1 MNIGEV
7 LIQLENLLPGVHISY
22 EVTHMGG
29 CVEKWEHQWAVKEKF
44 GYLVRKLQNKLRVSP
59 AQIAYEMFF
68 TKEYVV
74 IKLQKLNEAELE
86 HQIIEA
92 IERYTGVF
100 IPSIGQNWDVV
111 LNEEEEKF
119 IPAEAGYASVAES
132 ITDQPKRNN
141 TLLFATIGV
150 MGVLTETLT
159 NNLTDDVVRIIAKQL
174 KDAFLGFQPHE

>member
-74 IKLQKLNEAELE
+74 IKLQKLNEAEPKE
-86 HQIIEA
+86 
-92 IERYTGVF
+92 
-100 IPSIGQNWDVV
+100 IGIQM
-111 LNEEEEKF
+111 
-119 IPAEAGYASVAES
+119 I
-132 ITDQPKRNN
+132 
-141 TLLFATIGV
+141 
-150 MGVLTETLT
+150 LTETLT
-159 NNLTDDVVRIIAKQL
+159 NNLTDDVVRIIAKQV